1 MQCTRCKKDVNSIS
15 SIDSM
20 ELCDECYKTYK
31 REKIECAAE
40 NINRSSDFKNWKGE
54 DLSELFWICLGR
66 YVKEPNDHDRKLMRM
81 AYLWAVHDNHG
92 LANSMSH
99 ALKWAKVIV

>member
-1 MQCTRCKKDVNSIS
+1 
-15 SIDSM
+15 M
-20 ELCDECYKTYK
+20 EELEIRAK
-31 REKIECAAE
+31 
-40 NINRSSDFKNWKGE
+40 NIKSSSDFKTWKHR

-66 YVKEPNDHDRKLMRM
+66 YVKEPNGNDLQMMRR

-99 ALKWAKVIV
+99 AMKWAGIDIYK